1 MLWEA
6 AKGGGPQG
14 MIQQHTIM
22 WLPQK
27 PVLVIDF
34 PNLRQLSSKEVRPP
48 QKNPLEMAVWVTT
61 QERTLPQPYP
71 R

>member
-1 MLWEA
+1 
-6 AKGGGPQG
+6 
-14 MIQQHTIM
+14 MIQKYTLI
-22 WLPQK
+22 LFYQK
-27 PVLVIDF
+27 PVLIIDF

-48 QKNPLEMAVWVTT
+48 QKNPLEMAVWVTS